1 MKAASISDLKK
12 ELGELSN
19 TKLQELVIRLTK
31 YKKEN
36 KELLTYLLFESGDET
51 AYIASIKEEIDALFK
66 EVNKSNLYLAKKT
79 LRKIL
84 RMANK
89 FIKYSGNKQ
98 TEVEVLVYY
107 SQKLKSCGI
116 PIRKNTMILNL
127 YERQLLK
134 IYKAILL
141 LHEDLQYDY
150 EKPMNELEN
159 F

>member
-36 KELLTYLLFESGDET
+36 KELLTYLLFESGDEAT
-51 AYIASIKEEIDALFK
+51 YIASIKEEIDALFK